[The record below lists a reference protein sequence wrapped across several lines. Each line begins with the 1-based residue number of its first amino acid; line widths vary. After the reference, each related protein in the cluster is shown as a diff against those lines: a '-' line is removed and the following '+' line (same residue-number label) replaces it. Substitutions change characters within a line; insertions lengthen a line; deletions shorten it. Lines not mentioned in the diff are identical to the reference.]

1 LKELASR
8 RLACQCGSARILLFV
23 HTTHLFA
30 LPSPKADVESQ
41 LMKIKENRVADWFHS
56 IRYSLTTTHTQNIGE
71 EWNTF
76 NQQHHANPQNI

>member
-1 LKELASR
+1 
-8 RLACQCGSARILLFV
+8 
-23 HTTHLFA
+23 
-30 LPSPKADVESQ
+30 
-41 LMKIKENRVADWFHS
+41 MKIKENRVADWFHS